1 MTVVL
6 DTSAVAAVV
15 FGEPDAEVLLSM
27 MRRFAGDLA
36 ISAATAVELGILV
49 EARQGPEAS
58 ADLTTLMDG
67 LRVRTAPVDGDQRP
81 GSGHLP
87 RLGRAR
93 IGAPRA
99 LRHEGCISWVAVRVH
114 LSVCAPGGPEC
125 IPHVA
130 TVGASALCVA
140 SQRLVPRR
148 GKPQGAAISSRSRRA
163 CRE

>member
-67 LRVRTAPVDGDQRP
+67 LRVRTAPVDGDQA
-81 GSGHLP
+81 
-87 RLGRAR
+87 RLA
-93 IGAPRA
+93 IGAWRRFGKGRHPAGLNLGDCFSYA
-99 LRHEGCISWVAVRVH
+99 LAKAEG
-114 LSVCAPGGPEC
+114 APLLFKGNDFPQTD
-125 IPHVA
+125 I
-130 TVGASALCVA
+130 ASAL
-140 SQRLVPRR
+140 
-148 GKPQGAAISSRSRRA
+148 
-163 CRE
+163 